1 VLEAQGGNVSIEDY
15 PVHGP
20 SGQVC
25 VTHRGDMSEKGIQ
38 FLIGVENAILS
49 KIISRRYRPY
59 AFPPRLLVDR
69 LDTAIRRHRRVV
81 SSVRG
86 HCHPL

>member
-1 VLEAQGGNVSIEDY
+1 MLETQRRNVGIENY

-20 SGQVC
+20 SGEVC

-38 FLIGVENAILS
+38 FLVGVEDAVLS

-59 AFPPRLLVDR
+59 ALTPCLLVDR
-69 LDTAIRRHRRVV
+69 LEAVIRQLCRIVR
-81 SSVRG
+81 SVRG
-86 HCHPL
+86 HCHPQ